1 MQGGFSESPT
11 GEVGKGIGAPNEDE
25 EQQNGA
31 AQVVG
36 GVPHFGEIGSGFGT
50 YESTRWPSQ
59 VIQGMGYVGCSG
71 SQVLTLGEQQKQV
84 DGQGDI
90 QDSEAQIFGLVEGGD
105 ALGKEAMCDPQKG
118 NEGGDASGLQ
128 WCEVGDEG

>member
-1 MQGGFSESPT
+1 MQGGFSEGPA

-25 EQQNGA
+25 DQQNGA

-36 GVPHFGEIGSGFGT
+36 GVPYFGEIGSGFGT
-50 YESTRWPSQ
+50 QEATTWPGE
-59 VIQGMGYVGCSG
+59 VVKGMGCVGCSG

-90 QDSEAQIFGLVEGGD
+90 QDPEAQIFGLVKGGD
-105 ALGKEAMCDPQKG
+105 ALGKEAMRDPQKG
-118 NEGGDASGLQ
+118 NEGRDASGLQ
-128 WCEVGDEG
+128 RGEVGDEG